1 MMHCITLLLSWAN
14 LITCARH
21 SGNSVS
27 KFNSCCMYHVY
38 WVAFILVGQFAL
50 GNIFACLRVQ
60 CSWWLVIDG
69 YYYYRCLIENQQ

>member
-27 KFNSCCMYHVY
+27 KFNNCCMYHVY
-38 WVAFILVGQFAL
+38 WVAFILVNLCWVTFLLVCVYIVAG
-50 GNIFACLRVQ
+50 G
-60 CSWWLVIDG
+60 WLSVAIT
-69 YYYYRCLIENQQ
+69 IIAA